1 MVGSTGL
8 QPGSVSPPGTPARDT
23 GPDRPDRRD
32 TRHELMARW
41 QALKSDE
48 PGLRTRDAAARLG
61 VSEAELVHTRT
72 DVEVHRLDGPWDR
85 LVASIF
91 GLGPVMALTRN
102 NHAVHEKV
110 GQFEQVQVLS
120 CTGQVQGDGM
130 QLRLFFPH
138 WHFGFAITEAFQKRT
153 RCSLQ
158 FFDSAGTAVH
168 KVYLR
173 RRSDEHAFRELV
185 SEYRHPDRWQRLA
198 VTDDAAI
205 RNERPHD
212 DTERSNPHN
221 QRLPRDGTR
230 DVADTPQGWTIGR
243 IQQLRALPEHS
254 ARRIRDDGFQVAL
267 EHAAEAGIPVKL
279 LVGNGGAL
287 QSHTGPVRRL
297 KQVGPWFNVLDPDF
311 SLHLRSDGIAC
322 AWALQEQTCN
332 SIVTSVEIFAAA
344 GQRIASLKGQRN
356 PGEEETSEW
365 RALAAS
371 LSNYPRV

>member
-1 MVGSTGL
+1 
-8 QPGSVSPPGTPARDT
+8 
-23 GPDRPDRRD
+23 
-32 TRHELMARW
+32 MARW

-48 PGLRTRDAAARLG
+48 PRLRARDAATRLG
-61 VSEAELVHTRT
+61 VSEAELVHART

-85 LVASIF
+85 VVAGIF

-102 NHAVHEKV
+102 DHAVHEKV
-110 GQFEQVQVLS
+110 GQFEPVQVLS
-120 CTGQVQGDGM
+120 STGQVQGDGM
-130 QLRLFFPH
+130 QLRLFFSH
-138 WHFGFAITEAFQKRT
+138 WHYGFAITEEFQNRT
-153 RCSLQ
+153 RRSLQ

-185 SEYRHPDRWQRLA
+185 SECRHTGRWQGLA

-205 RNERPHD
+205 QHERPHD
-212 DTERSNPHN
+212 DTEQSNPCDR
-221 QRLPRDGTR
+221 RLPRDGTR
-230 DVADTPQGWTIGR
+230 HLADTPQGWTIGR
-243 IQQLRALPEHS
+243 IQQLLASPKHS
-254 ARRIRDDGFQVAL
+254 ARRIRDDGFQSAL
-267 EHAAEAGIPVKL
+267 AHAAEAGIPVTL

-311 SLHLRSDGIAC
+311 SLHLRSDGIAS
-322 AWALQEQTCN
+322 AWALQERTCDG
-332 SIVTSVEIFAAA
+332 IVTSVEIFTAA
-344 GQRIASLKGQRN
+344 GRRIANLQGLRN

-371 LSNYPRV
+371 LGSYPRV

>member
-1 MVGSTGL
+1 MVGGTGL
-8 QPGSVSPPGTPARDT
+8 QPGSVTSPGIPARDT
-23 GPDRPDRRD
+23 GSDRPDSLD

-48 PGLRTRDAAARLG
+48 PRLRARDAATRLG
-61 VSEAELVHTRT
+61 VSEAELVHART
-72 DVEVHRLDGPWDR
+72 DAEVHRLDGPWDR
-85 LVASIF
+85 LVAGIF

-102 NHAVHEKV
+102 DHAVHEKV

-120 CTGQVQGDGM
+120 CAGQVRGDGM
-130 QLRLFFPH
+130 RLRLFFSR
-138 WHFGFAITEAFQKRT
+138 WHYGFAITEAFQNRT

-173 RRSDEHAFRELV
+173 RRGDEHAFRELV
-185 SEYRHPDRWQRLA
+185 SEYRHAGQWQCLA

-205 RNERPHD
+205 RYERPHD
-212 DTERSNPHN
+212 YAEQSNPRN
-221 QRLPRDGTR
+221 RRLPLEGTR
-230 DVADTPQGWTIGR
+230 HFADKPQGWTIGR
-243 IQQLRALPEHS
+243 IQQLRASPEHS
-254 ARRIRDDGFQVAL
+254 ARRIRDDGFQIAL
-267 EHAAEAGIPVKL
+267 EHAAEAGIPVTL

-322 AWALQEQTCN
+322 AWALREQTCDG
-332 SIVTSVEIFAAA
+332 IVTSVEIFAAA
-344 GQRIASLKGQRN
+344 GPRIAVLQGQRN

-365 RALAAS
+365 RGLAAS
-371 LSNYPRV
+371 LSNYPRA